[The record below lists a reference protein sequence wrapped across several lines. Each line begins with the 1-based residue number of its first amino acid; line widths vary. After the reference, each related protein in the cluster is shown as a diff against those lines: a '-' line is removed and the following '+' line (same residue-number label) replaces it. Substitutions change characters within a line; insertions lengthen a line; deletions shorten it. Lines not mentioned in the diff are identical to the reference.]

1 MSRNPR
7 KFGGRS
13 TNSGS
18 THPCQPMRW
27 QRSHLL
33 PTLPLA
39 FTALH
44 RAFHPFCASGER
56 RGPLMLTVFRG
67 IVYAVNFSR
76 TIYIF
81 IGSLSQRREWLSTN
95 EILNGEVS
103 ISGQVMLSTLF
114 SLIQHP
120 SHLALVCCISIQSKK
135 QASRRHMLREVV
147 QGMGLCDSG
156 VWLGKYKMER
166 QTGTL
171 RHGLEL
177 LSTHRISSRKPWL
190 CA

>member
-1 MSRNPR
+1 
-7 KFGGRS
+7 
-13 TNSGS
+13 
-18 THPCQPMRW
+18 
-27 QRSHLL
+27 
-33 PTLPLA
+33 
-39 FTALH
+39 
-44 RAFHPFCASGER
+44 
-56 RGPLMLTVFRG
+56 MLTAFRG

-103 ISGQVMLSTLF
+103 ISGQCAFYFLF

-147 QGMGLCDSG
+147 QGMGLCDYG
-156 VWLGKYKMER
+156 VWLGKYKMVR
-166 QTGTL
+166 QVPGRADWNPQAWSGAAVHRQNFFPEALALLL
-171 RHGLEL
+171 RP
-177 LSTHRISSRKPWL
+177 SN
-190 CA
+190 